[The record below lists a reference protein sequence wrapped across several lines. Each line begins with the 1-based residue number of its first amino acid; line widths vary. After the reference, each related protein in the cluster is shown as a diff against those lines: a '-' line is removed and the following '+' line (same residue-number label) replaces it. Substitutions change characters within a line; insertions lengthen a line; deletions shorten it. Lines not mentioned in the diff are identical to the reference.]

1 MICSQGLFD
10 LGLDTPGYYEIHAD
24 GLFQV
29 NPLFK
34 NFEKDG
40 TVTGYGITSPGRLY
54 QKFLANR
61 NDVLADDV
69 RADMM
74 TATAL
79 GFYTSA
85 VLEAAERSLELGTP
99 IADGVTQG
107 VTIDVGALVT
117 DQLGSED
124 AASYGY

>member
-1 MICSQGLFD
+1 
-10 LGLDTPGYYEIHAD
+10 
-24 GLFQV
+24 V

-54 QKFLANR
+54 QKFLAGR
-61 NDVLADDV
+61 NGALADEV

-74 TATAL
+74 TPTAL

-85 VLEAAERSLELGTP
+85 VLEAAEKSLELGSS
-99 IADGVTQG
+99 IAEGVTQG
-107 VTIDVGALVT
+107 KVVDLTALVRE
-117 DQLGSED
+117 QLGDD
-124 AASYGY
+124 ADAYGY

>member
-1 MICSQGLFD
+1 
-10 LGLDTPGYYEIHAD
+10 
-24 GLFQV
+24 
-29 NPLFK
+29 
-34 NFEKDG
+34 
-40 TVTGYGITSPGRLY
+40 
-54 QKFLANR
+54 
-61 NDVLADDV
+61 
-69 RADMM
+69 MM